1 MRPPCFSAVPKYRPQ
16 HPRRIWLPI
25 PPPTLLALPRAA
37 LLATASIPPSL
48 RPAPAGAAGEDFAG
62 AAEQAAA
69 GLLMRRWGALAQLRG
84 GSPLRLPAAV
94 VAPVVGGAEG
104 GLGAGRL
111 AA

>member
-1 MRPPCFSAVPKYRPQ
+1 M
-16 HPRRIWLPI
+16 PI

-69 GLLMRRWGALAQLRG
+69 GLLMRR
-84 GSPLRLPAAV
+84 
-94 VAPVVGGAEG
+94 
-104 GLGAGRL
+104 
-111 AA
+111 

>member
-1 MRPPCFSAVPKYRPQ
+1 
-16 HPRRIWLPI
+16 LPI

-37 LLATASIPPSL
+37 LLAIASIPPSL
-48 RPAPAGAAGEDFAG
+48 RPAPAGAADGDFAG

-94 VAPVVGGAEG
+94 VASVVGGAG
-104 GLGAGRL
+104 GVLGAGRL